1 MIAKPNILIF
11 IDWFWPGYLA
21 GGPIQSVLALVNS
34 LNDTFNFKIITTNT
48 DLNSEKKY
56 ENIEPNKW
64 ITSPLGCEIFYA
76 DSKKLN
82 YTAIKKNN

>member
-1 MIAKPNILIF
+1 LIAKPTILIF

-34 LNDTFNFKIITTNT
+34 LNDTFNFKIITANT

-56 ENIEPNKW
+56 ENIESNKW
-64 ITSPLGCEIFYA
+64 ITSPLG
-76 DSKKLN
+76 
-82 YTAIKKNN
+82 